1 MKYILLLYGIMDGP
15 PAQSLG
21 VEPVD
26 PEIMKKPPRSRNANI
41 LTKPLITRVLS
52 AALIVTMGTMFVYV
66 SEMSD
71 GIVTNKDA
79 TMTFTTFVFFDMFN
93 ALACRSEKQSIFS
106 IGFFSNK
113 MFNMAV
119 GGSIVAQ
126 MAVVYIP
133 FFQSIFQTES
143 LTLHELIKVILV
155 TSTVFWVDELKKLLR
170 SKRIIRSGSRINYRI
185 IQSEE
190 IDRATDLV

>member
-1 MKYILLLYGIMDGP
+1 MDGP

-71 GIVTNKDA
+71 GIVTNKHA
-79 TMTFTTFVFFDMFN
+79 TMVSF
-93 ALACRSEKQSIFS
+93 
-106 IGFFSNK
+106 
-113 MFNMAV
+113 
-119 GGSIVAQ
+119 
-126 MAVVYIP
+126 
-133 FFQSIFQTES
+133 
-143 LTLHELIKVILV
+143 
-155 TSTVFWVDELKKLLR
+155 
-170 SKRIIRSGSRINYRI
+170 
-185 IQSEE
+185 
-190 IDRATDLV
+190 

>member
-1 MKYILLLYGIMDGP
+1 
-15 PAQSLG
+15 
-21 VEPVD
+21 
-26 PEIMKKPPRSRNANI
+26 
-41 LTKPLITRVLS
+41 
-52 AALIVTMGTMFVYV
+52 
-66 SEMSD
+66 
-71 GIVTNKDA
+71 
-79 TMTFTTFVFFDMFN
+79 MFN

>member
-1 MKYILLLYGIMDGP
+1 MDGP